1 MNENEKKPENP
12 SAFLY
17 VFPADEKKGLV
28 AEAVEGAT
36 LRDYFANSAMQG
48 LINSTVINESS
59 FINKLKIFF
68 GFKNYTAD
76 FKLSE
81 SGISESAYSIA
92 DAMLKQREL

>member
-36 LRDYFANSAMQG
+36 LRDYFANSAMQSHLNNFDLYKG
-48 LINSTVINESS
+48 VAKAYNCNSDKSIYNAIAKE
-59 FINKLKIFF
+59 
-68 GFKNYTAD
+68 
-76 FKLSE
+76 
-81 SGISESAYSIA
+81 AYQIA
-92 DAMLKQREL
+92 DAMLKQRGL